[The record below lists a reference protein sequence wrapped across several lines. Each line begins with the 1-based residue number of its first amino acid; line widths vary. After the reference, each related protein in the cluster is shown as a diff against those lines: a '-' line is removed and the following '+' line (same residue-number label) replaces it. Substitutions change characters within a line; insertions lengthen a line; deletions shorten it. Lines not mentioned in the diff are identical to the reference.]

1 MEALRKTT
9 VVDSKENLLTG
20 ENKSNRCRAKM
31 MKCLG
36 IIIFLSG
43 ASALS
48 FYMGMKYA
56 NHLEDN
62 SESL

>member
-9 VVDSKENLLTG
+9 VSESKENLLTL
-20 ENKSNRCRAKM
+20 ENKSNRCRSRM

-36 IIIFLSG
+36 IIFFLSG

-56 NHLEDN
+56 SHLEDN

>member
-9 VVDSKENLLTG
+9 VSESKENLLTG
-20 ENKSNRCRAKM
+20 ENKSNRCRSRM

>member
-1 MEALRKTT
+1 MEALRKTA
-9 VVDSKENLLTG
+9 VSDIGENLLPP
-20 ENKSNRCRAKM
+20 ENRTNRCRSRM

-43 ASALS
+43 AGALS

-56 NHLEDN
+56 THLEDN

>member
-1 MEALRKTT
+1 MEALRKTA
-9 VVDSKENLLTG
+9 VSESGENLLTA
-20 ENKSNRCRAKM
+20 EYKSHRCRSRM

-48 FYMGMKYA
+48 FYMGVKYS

-62 SESL
+62 SESH

>member
-1 MEALRKTT
+1 MEALRKTA
-9 VVDSKENLLTG
+9 VSESGENLLTF
-20 ENKSNRCRAKM
+20 ENKSNRCGSRM

-48 FYMGMKYA
+48 FYAGVKYS

>member
-9 VVDSKENLLTG
+9 VADSKENLLTT
-20 ENKSNRCRAKM
+20 EYKSHRCRSRM
-31 MKCLG
+31 MECLG
-36 IIIFLSG
+36 VIIFLSG
-43 ASALS
+43 SSALS

-56 NHLEDN
+56 SHLEDN

>member
-9 VVDSKENLLTG
+9 VDSKENLLTA
-20 ENKSNRCRAKM
+20 EYKSNRCRPRM

-48 FYMGMKYA
+48 FYMGMKYSK
-56 NHLEDN
+56 HLEDN
-62 SESL
+62 SDSY

>member
-9 VVDSKENLLTG
+9 LPESKENLLMG
-20 ENKSNRCRAKM
+20 ENRSNRCGSRM

-43 ASALS
+43 TSAIS
-48 FYMGMKYA
+48 FYLGMKYA
-56 NHLEDN
+56 SHLEDN

>member
-1 MEALRKTT
+1 MEALRKTA
-9 VVDSKENLLTG
+9 VSESGENLLFG
-20 ENKSNRCRAKM
+20 ENKSNKCSLRM

-36 IIIFLSG
+36 VIIFLSG

-48 FYMGMKYA
+48 FYMGVKYA
-56 NHLEDN
+56 THLEDN

>member
-1 MEALRKTT
+1 MEALRKTA
-9 VVDSKENLLTG
+9 VSESGKNLLMSD
-20 ENKSNRCRAKM
+20 NKSNRCGSRM

-48 FYMGMKYA
+48 FYMGVKYSK
-56 NHLEDN
+56 HLEDN
-62 SESL
+62 SNSY